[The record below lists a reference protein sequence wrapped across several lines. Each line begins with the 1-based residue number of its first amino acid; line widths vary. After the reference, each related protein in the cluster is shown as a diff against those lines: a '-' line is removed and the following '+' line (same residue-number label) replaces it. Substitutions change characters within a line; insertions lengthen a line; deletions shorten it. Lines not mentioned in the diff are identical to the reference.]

1 MFNIRRDRIKTW
13 FILCYACRS
22 LGLKQPVNRLLVQV
36 TVSSICNKT

>member
-13 FILCYACRS
+13 FILCYACRL
-22 LGLKQPVNRLLVQV
+22 LGLKQPVNRLSVEV